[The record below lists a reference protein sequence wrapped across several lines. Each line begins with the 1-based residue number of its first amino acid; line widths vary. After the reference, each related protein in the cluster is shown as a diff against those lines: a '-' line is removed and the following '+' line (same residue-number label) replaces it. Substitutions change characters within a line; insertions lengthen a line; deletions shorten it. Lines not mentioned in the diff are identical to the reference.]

1 MNIFNIIQRQPKNE
15 KNFSLFS
22 ADNFHIPIKSHFV
35 RLGFYEAEV
44 VSKKLVVK
52 LITEF
57 LSYTF

>member
-1 MNIFNIIQRQPKNE
+1 
-15 KNFSLFS
+15 
-22 ADNFHIPIKSHFV
+22 V

-57 LSYTF
+57 LSYTFWFIESDEEIV